1 MDCLYCRP
9 WKSSR
14 ASTLWALFTQE
25 QAGIHLFSSRLTT
38 YDLDVKHVWRYHGW
52 FVKPNSSEKRFL
64 SPRLGSC
71 PQPPDD
77 RWDPLTVADTRG
89 GEGGRSTPN
98 NFSWSLY
105 SEKWNHKE
113 VFILRKRSTMTTTN
127 NQHNR
132 TKWHCLKTNKKQYS
146 KFLILWGSMP
156 PHPQRRLVPSALA
169 PQYFLKCPPL
179 PPDDPVIGIHI
190 IKMQVWHMRCLGG
203 GQGMIIIFK
212 DEMDVTQDAF
222 GSLVVSCTISIRSSN
237 SFNQRDD
244 FRVPDCCRFDSRFGL
259 TFRKF

>member
-14 ASTLWALFTQE
+14 PSTLWALFTQE

-38 YDLDVKHVWRYHGW
+38 YDLDVKHVWRYHEW

-146 KFLILWGSMP
+146 KFLILWGACSQTPQVGSCLRHSP
-156 PHPQRRLVPSALA
+156 PNISWSVRH
-169 PQYFLKCPPL
+169 CPL
-179 PPDDPVIGIHI
+179 T
-190 IKMQVWHMRCLGG
+190 
-203 GQGMIIIFK
+203 
-212 DEMDVTQDAF
+212 TQLSGF
-222 GSLVVSCTISIRSSN
+222 ILSR
-237 SFNQRDD
+237 
-244 FRVPDCCRFDSRFGL
+244 CRFGICAA
-259 TFRKF
+259 